1 MMMYRTFRTPS
12 IWREMDRLQSDM
24 NRLFNQYYPARLRT
38 APSYPAVNIW
48 SNDDGLFVSA
58 EMPGVGV
65 KDLDISVNGDTL
77 TISGERAVDEIPEG
91 THFHRQERKFGEFSR
106 TIQLP
111 FAVDADKV
119 EASFKDGVLSITL
132 PKVEAEKPKQISIK
146 S

>member
-1 MMMYRTFRTPS
+1 MYRTYRTPS
-12 IWREMDRLQSDM
+12 IWREMDRLQRDM
-24 NRLFNQYYPARLRT
+24 NRLFNQYDPSWLRT

-48 SNDDGLFVSA
+48 SNEDGLFVSA
-58 EMPGVGV
+58 EMPGVHV
-65 KDLDISVNGDTL
+65 DDLDISVNNDML
-77 TISGERAVDEIPEG
+77 TISGQRSSDEIPDE
-91 THFHRQERKFGEFSR
+91 THFHRQERRFGEFSR

-146 S
+146 N

>member
-1 MMMYRTFRTPS
+1 MYRTFRTPS

-24 NRLFNQYYPARLRT
+24 NRLFNQYDPARLRT

-48 SNDDGLFVSA
+48 SNENGLFVSA
-58 EMPGVGV
+58 EMPGVSV

-77 TISGERAVDEIPEG
+77 TISGERGVDEIPEG

-119 EASFKDGVLSITL
+119 EASFKEGVLSITL